1 MFVWFSLF
9 VDLDLLLNFDVVGK
23 ISDDMID
30 A

>member
-30 A
+30 V